1 VTSQSLRFSLSRS
14 ILITALV
21 LSLFSSII
29 AGWVAFYSAREV
41 QDELLQSVANL
52 VRANQV
58 AVSTYVSGKQD
69 DEEVNIVI
77 RRLAKNTSESRKP
90 YFPEK
95 LKNGFHT
102 VELDHDQWR
111 VLIISHKPD
120 AQRYAIA
127 QQTGLRNELALAS
140 STGVLFPIL
149 VMTFALLVL
158 IPMLVSRALKPLRK
172 LSATIQT
179 LPGETLPPLDESAV
193 PSEIAPFINAI
204 GGLLERNRAVLYR
217 QRRFVADAAHELRTP
232 VAAQVILTENLARS
246 SSETERRDRSRQVKQ
261 GLDRL
266 QNLVTRLLDLARLQN
281 HDSQQTQPVLVSDV
295 VRSVVGELQ
304 PLAVEHGVDVGLVK
318 DVVLHVLDKNETLS
332 QLIRNA
338 IENAIFHSPENGQID
353 IAITGREST
362 ALITVED
369 NGPGIDPSE
378 LSRVME
384 PFYRSPTNANPG
396 SGLGLAISQEIAQ
409 QLNGKITLENRSVG
423 GLCFRYEQPLFEVSS

>member
-1 VTSQSLRFSLSRS
+1 M
-14 ILITALV
+14 

-149 VMTFALLVL
+149 V
-158 IPMLVSRALKPLRK
+158 
-172 LSATIQT
+172 
-179 LPGETLPPLDESAV
+179 
-193 PSEIAPFINAI
+193 
-204 GGLLERNRAVLYR
+204 
-217 QRRFVADAAHELRTP
+217 
-232 VAAQVILTENLARS
+232 
-246 SSETERRDRSRQVKQ
+246 
-261 GLDRL
+261 
-266 QNLVTRLLDLARLQN
+266 
-281 HDSQQTQPVLVSDV
+281 
-295 VRSVVGELQ
+295 
-304 PLAVEHGVDVGLVK
+304 
-318 DVVLHVLDKNETLS
+318 
-332 QLIRNA
+332 
-338 IENAIFHSPENGQID
+338 
-353 IAITGREST
+353 
-362 ALITVED
+362 
-369 NGPGIDPSE
+369 
-378 LSRVME
+378 
-384 PFYRSPTNANPG
+384 
-396 SGLGLAISQEIAQ
+396 
-409 QLNGKITLENRSVG
+409 
-423 GLCFRYEQPLFEVSS
+423 